1 MHTNY
6 FIFLGLCLIGLAVRV
21 SYELLKKTGKV
32 NQKSNTVIA
41 IVFAAMCLMLSSWCF
56 MCPLDPW
63 HINLPSVVKLTG
75 LVILIIGSG
84 IALGGVIQLRGVEN
98 IDHLVTSGL
107 FSRIRHPMYTGFI
120 LWILGWVIFYGAAT
134 SLIVALVCIGNI
146 LYWRQIEEENLLSA
160 YGEAYLRYRM
170 KTWF

>member
-6 FIFLGLCLIGLAVRV
+6 FTFLGLCLIGLAVRA

-41 IVFAAMCLMLSSWCF
+41 IVFAAMFLLLSSWCF

-63 HINLPSVVKLTG
+63 LIGLPFIVKLSG
-75 LVILIIGSG
+75 LGMLIIGLG
-84 IALGGVIQLRGVEN
+84 IALGGIIHLRGVEN

-120 LWILGWVIFYGAAT
+120 LWILGWVTYYGAGV
-134 SLIVALVCIGNI
+134 SLIVGLVCIGNI
-146 LYWRQIEEENLLSA
+146 LYWRQIEETSLLSA
-160 YGEAYLRYRM
+160 YGETYLGYRM
-170 KTWF
+170 RTWF

>member
-1 MHTNY
+1 MHTTY
-6 FIFLGLCLIGLAVRV
+6 LFFISICLIGLVVRT
-21 SYELLKKTGKV
+21 SYELLKKKGKL
-32 NQKSNTVIA
+32 NQKSNTVFA
-41 IVFAAMCLMLSSWCF
+41 IVFVAMCLLLSSWIF

-63 HINLPSVVKLTG
+63 HINLPSVVKLSG
-75 LVILIIGSG
+75 LGILIIGSG
-84 IALGGVIQLRGVEN
+84 TALGGVIQLRGLEN

-120 LWILGWVIFYGAAT
+120 LWIIGWVICYGAAA

-160 YGEAYLRYRM
+160 YGETYLKYRM

>member
-6 FIFLGLCLIGLAVRV
+6 FTFLGLCLIGLAVRV
-21 SYELLKKTGKV
+21 SHELLKKTGKV

-41 IVFAAMCLMLSSWCF
+41 IVFAAMFLMLSSWCF

-84 IALGGVIQLRGVEN
+84 TALGGVIQLRGVEN

-146 LYWRQIEEENLLSA
+146 LYWRQIEEKNLVSA

>member
-1 MHTNY
+1 MNTNY
-6 FIFLGLCLIGLAVRV
+6 FAFLSLCLIGLAVRA

-41 IVFAAMCLMLSSWCF
+41 IVFVGMCLMLSSWCF
-56 MCPLDPW
+56 MCPLDPFR
-63 HINLPSVVKLTG
+63 IRLPYIVKLIGLGMLITG
-75 LVILIIGSG
+75 LG
-84 IALGGVIQLRGVEN
+84 IALGGLIQLRGMEN

-120 LWILGWVIFYGAAT
+120 LWILGWVTCYGAAA

-146 LYWRQIEEENLLSA
+146 LYWRRIEEEKLLSA
-160 YGEAYLRYRM
+160 YGEAYLRYSE

>member
-6 FIFLGLCLIGLAVRV
+6 FIFLGLCLIGLAVRA

-32 NQKSNTVIA
+32 NQKSNIVIA
-41 IVFAAMCLMLSSWCF
+41 IVFAAMCLILSSWCF
-56 MCPLDPW
+56 MCPLDPL

-84 IALGGVIQLRGVEN
+84 TALGGVIQLRGVEN
-98 IDHLVTSGL
+98 IDHLATSGL

-120 LWILGWVIFYGAAT
+120 LWILGWVICYGAAA

-160 YGEAYLRYRM
+160 YGETYLRYRM

>member
-1 MHTNY
+1 
-6 FIFLGLCLIGLAVRV
+6 
-21 SYELLKKTGKV
+21 
-32 NQKSNTVIA
+32 
-41 IVFAAMCLMLSSWCF
+41 
-56 MCPLDPW
+56 
-63 HINLPSVVKLTG
+63 
-75 LVILIIGSG
+75 
-84 IALGGVIQLRGVEN
+84 VEN

-120 LWILGWVIFYGAAT
+120 LWILGWVFFYGAAT

-146 LYWRQIEEENLLSA
+146 LYWRQIEEKNLVSA